1 MAVKNF
7 VFRENCV
14 DSKVA
19 GMMKTTVFPIFGP
32 TWTHI
37 LAHQKAQIRN
47 SLNNILVKKDRNYI
61 TINFVTLILT
71 NDDKIFENNQFFVIF
86 DPNQSKIC

>member
-1 MAVKNF
+1 MNL

-14 DSKVA
+14 DSKVV
-19 GMMKTTVFPIFGP
+19 GMMKTTVFPIFDP

-47 SLNNILVKKDRNYI
+47 SFNNILVKKDRAYI
-61 TINFVTLILT
+61 IINFVTLMLT
-71 NDDKIFENNQFFVIF
+71 NYDEIFENNQFFAVF